1 MENMNDF
8 WEDLIFELDTIK
20 NPIITNGDDELLI
33 GASNRN
39 GRILFIGDDPELYE
53 NEDLKVTSGSS
64 GEFLIKLCDIEEIKP
79 DEYYITTLTKRNC
92 KYRDFLANEQTK
104 LKELLDMQIAL
115 VKPQIV
121 VALGS
126 EVANILH
133 EKDIDFNKTKSNFNP
148 WIGDTKIF
156 VTYDVN
162 FVKKSRNDS
171 GKKSKVAM
179 EFLKDIRLLKLELDK
194 LNEIS

>member
-8 WEDLIFELDTIK
+8 WEDLIFELDNIK

-92 KYRDFLANEQTK
+92 KYRDFLSNEQAK

-115 VKPQIV
+115 INPQIV

-126 EVANILH
+126 EVANILCG
-133 EKDIDFNKTKSNFNP
+133 KDIDFNKTRSNFSS
-148 WIGDTKIF
+148 WLGDTKMF

-179 EFLKDIRLLKLELDK
+179 EFLKDIRLLKLELDR
-194 LNEIS
+194 LNERA

>member
-8 WEDLIFELDTIK
+8 WEDLIFELDSIK
-20 NPIITNGDDELLI
+20 NPIITNSEDELLI

-53 NEDLKVTSGSS
+53 NEDLKVTPGSS

-92 KYRDFLANEQTK
+92 KYRDFLSNEQAK

-115 VKPQIV
+115 IKPQIV

-126 EVANILH
+126 EVANILS
-133 EKDIDFNKTKSNFNP
+133 EKDIDFNKTKSNFNT

-194 LNEIS
+194 LNEI